1 MISTMFVQVAF
12 DELQYNKLD
21 RNFTLAESLIKRM
34 VVHLQSHFCHP
45 SLGTKMHINL
55 QEVVFLEGIELTYI
69 QYGNPGSTNMANILR
84 DETKKMLKA
93 DDTTHLPI
101 YLLTGGVGS
110 GEAWHGICDP
120 SLTTFNI
127 QGCNLQGV
135 SSGILGCM
143 IVS

>member
-1 MISTMFVQVAF
+1 
-12 DELQYNKLD
+12 
-21 RNFTLAESLIKRM
+21 
-34 VVHLQSHFCHP
+34 
-45 SLGTKMHINL
+45 MHINL
-55 QEVVFLEGIELTYI
+55 QEVVFLEGIEQTYI
-69 QYGNPGSTNMANILR
+69 QFDTNMASVLR
-84 DETKKMLKA
+84 DETAKMLEA

-127 QGCNLQGV
+127 QGCNLHGV

-143 IVS
+143 IVSYENTLLHMGLWSN